1 MAFAQRIGLLLFL
14 LATAGFFS
22 VASPHFPSLR
32 NIFNIFVQSS
42 PTLLAAVGMTVV
54 IATAGIDLS
63 VGSIM
68 ALSGILAALAM
79 KTHLAGVGGY
89 RRIIRALWGRPGE
102 RIARAWNEAR
112 SGGRRERGLFRGMKG

>member
-22 VASPHFPSLR
+22 VASPHFPSFR
-32 NIFNIFVQSS
+32 NVFNIFVQSS

-79 KTHLAGVGGY
+79 KIHSAGVGGVAGSSV
-89 RRIIRALWGRPGE
+89 RR
-102 RIARAWNEAR
+102 
-112 SGGRRERGLFRGMKG
+112 GGGRERGSPAAGMTHGLVADERGTFSAG